1 MRRPLCVFCAG
12 MLGVALVCDF
22 LPQTELFVPFAAF
35 FVAVCLLLCIPDR
48 TRKALLCLLLGAA
61 AGLAAARH
69 TNARLE
75 QTLEKYAGQTVALTA
90 EVESVSA
97 SYYPG
102 IVDAVLR
109 VERVNGRAAEFRVEC
124 DTLPVCEAGERV
136 EGRFALEAPEPA
148 DRTTLFADGV
158 ALLAKE
164 PQAFARLGQG
174 SSFRARTSR
183 LQKRLSTSL
192 RGEMNEDAGGVL
204 AAMTVGDRNHLSS
217 ALRSAYRGAG
227 LSHVLVVSGMH
238 VSILCGDVFGRRR
251 RERSYRSRRVKVLFT
266 AFLAL
271 LLAGVTGFTPSVCRA
286 AVAVWVSALGVWVY
300 GASDALTSLAAAG
313 ILMTARNSY
322 AVCDIGF
329 ELSFAAVLGTLA
341 GAELSRRL
349 HALFAAHATRKKKPA
364 VLQRILRHVRS
375 SLTETVCI
383 GVCASAAAF
392 PVLVLRGLSVSI
404 YAVLSGVA
412 VLWMVK
418 PMMLLGLG
426 TAFAGLVPAAGPL
439 YTMIGKAAE
448 FLTGLLNRWAV
459 WVSAKPG
466 AGLYFDTNYAAIVC
480 LLLMA
485 LCGLAHV
492 WKVRLRVAVPG
503 LLLTAALAIG
513 AGNALCRDVV
523 HVDLVGSANRVM
535 SGQKF
540 TTLFI
545 DEAAQALEAA
555 CWIPMKRT
563 TRVVF
568 AGDHCQLPPTVKSIE
583 AMRGGLAKTLME
595 RIVENKPEVVTLLT
609 VQYRM
614 NEKIMQFSSEWFYDG
629 KVIAAPEVCHRGI
642 LDYDL
647 PMMWIDTSGTEAY
660 EQFVGE
666 SFGRIN
672 KKEAALTLEKLQEY
686 FEKTGK
692 QRILDESIDV
702 GIISPYRAQVQ
713 YLRQQIKKKEFFRP
727 YRKLI
732 SVNTVDGFQG
742 QERDIIIISLV
753 RSNNEGQIGFLSDL
767 RRMNVAITRAR
778 MKLIIMGNAE
788 TLSHT
793 LFYKK
798 LYEYVMQI
806 SNGE

>member
-1 MRRPLCVFCAG
+1 M
-12 MLGVALVCDF
+12 
-22 LPQTELFVPFAAF
+22 PFAAF

-48 TRKALLCLLLGAA
+48 TRKASLCLLLGAA
-61 AGLAAARH
+61 AGLAAVRH
-69 TNARLE
+69 TDARLAGV
-75 QTLEKYAGQTVALTA
+75 QAQYAGQTVVLTA
-90 EVESVSA
+90 EVELVSP

-109 VERVNGRAAEFRVEC
+109 VEQVNGKAADLRVEC
-124 DTLPVCEAGERV
+124 DALPQCEAGERV
-136 EGRFALEAPEPA
+136 EGRFVLEVPEPA
-148 DRTTLFADGV
+148 ERTALFADGA

-183 LQKRLSTSL
+183 LQKRLSASL
-192 RGEMNEDAGGVL
+192 RKGLSEDVGGVL

-251 RERSYRSRRVKVLFT
+251 RERSYRSRRVKALFT

-341 GAELSRRL
+341 GAELSRHL
-349 HALFAAHATRKKKPA
+349 HALFAAHATRKKKPS

-383 GVCASAAAF
+383 GVCASAATF
-392 PVLVLRGLSVSI
+392 PVLVLRGLSVSLW
-404 YAVLSGVA
+404 AVASGVA
-412 VLWMVK
+412 VLWLVQ
-418 PMMLLGLG
+418 PMLLLSLG

-466 AGLYFDTNYAAIVC
+466 AGMYFDTNYAALVC

-523 HVDLVGSANRVM
+523 HVDLVGSANSPAVVV
-535 SGQKF
+535 SQNH
-540 TTLFI
+540 TAVVLF
-545 DEAAQALEAA
+545 
-555 CWIPMKRT
+555 
-563 TRVVF
+563 
-568 AGDHCQLPPTVKSIE
+568 
-583 AMRGGLAKTLME
+583 RGGASTQ
-595 RIVENKPEVVTLLT
+595 RAVENQLARRGVTTVELLADLRLDPENACTLPARTMCRVAVQPVGSAVTRQTQTAAVETLRTRFGCLVRLTIGEQQFVTVSGTVTLAEPVRAQWLLASPAKPEAVQWEQLLSRSDHY
-609 VQYRM
+609 QW
-614 NEKIMQFSSEWFYDG
+614 MQGGEAVYASLSLR
-629 KVIAAPEVCHRGI
+629 P
-642 LDYDL
+642 
-647 PMMWIDTSGTEAY
+647 SG
-660 EQFVGE
+660 GW
-666 SFGRIN
+666 
-672 KKEAALTLEKLQEY
+672 
-686 FEKTGK
+686 
-692 QRILDESIDV
+692 
-702 GIISPYRAQVQ
+702 RA
-713 YLRQQIKKKEFFRP
+713 E
-727 YRKLI
+727 
-732 SVNTVDGFQG
+732 
-742 QERDIIIISLV
+742 
-753 RSNNEGQIGFLSDL
+753 
-767 RRMNVAITRAR
+767 
-778 MKLIIMGNAE
+778 
-788 TLSHT
+788 
-793 LFYKK
+793 
-798 LYEYVMQI
+798 
-806 SNGE
+806 

>member
-22 LPQTELFVPFAAF
+22 LPQTELFAPFAAF

-148 DRTTLFADGV
+148 DHTTLFADGV
-158 ALLAKE
+158 VLWARE
-164 PQAFARLGQG
+164 PQAFARLGKS
-174 SSFRARTSR
+174 SSFRARTGR

-204 AAMTVGDRNHLSS
+204 AAMT
-217 ALRSAYRGAG
+217 GAG

-238 VSILCGDVFGRRR
+238 VSILCGDILSSLLPYEWEQSYRRR
-251 RERSYRSRRVKVLFT
+251 RYRAIFKAL
-266 AFLAL
+266 LAV

-341 GAELSRRL
+341 GAELSRHL
-349 HALFAAHATRKKKPA
+349 HALFAAHATRKKKPS

-466 AGLYFDTNYAAIVC
+466 AGLYFDTNYAALVC

-503 LLLTAALAIG
+503 LLLTAVLAIG
-513 AGNALCRDVV
+513 VGNALCRDVV
-523 HVDLVGSANRVM
+523 HVDLVGSANSPAVVV
-535 SGQKF
+535 SQNH
-540 TTLFI
+540 TAVVLF
-545 DEAAQALEAA
+545 
-555 CWIPMKRT
+555 
-563 TRVVF
+563 
-568 AGDHCQLPPTVKSIE
+568 
-583 AMRGGLAKTLME
+583 RGGASTQ
-595 RIVENKPEVVTLLT
+595 RAVENQLSRRGVTTVELLADLRLDPENACTLPARTMCRVAVQSVGSAVTRQTQTAAVETLRTRSGCLVRLTIGEQQFVTVSGTVTLAEPVRVQWLLASPAKPEAVQWEQLLSRSDHY
-609 VQYRM
+609 QW
-614 NEKIMQFSSEWFYDG
+614 MQGGEAVYASLSLR
-629 KVIAAPEVCHRGI
+629 P
-642 LDYDL
+642 
-647 PMMWIDTSGTEAY
+647 SG
-660 EQFVGE
+660 GW
-666 SFGRIN
+666 
-672 KKEAALTLEKLQEY
+672 
-686 FEKTGK
+686 
-692 QRILDESIDV
+692 
-702 GIISPYRAQVQ
+702 RA
-713 YLRQQIKKKEFFRP
+713 E
-727 YRKLI
+727 
-732 SVNTVDGFQG
+732 
-742 QERDIIIISLV
+742 
-753 RSNNEGQIGFLSDL
+753 
-767 RRMNVAITRAR
+767 
-778 MKLIIMGNAE
+778 
-788 TLSHT
+788 
-793 LFYKK
+793 
-798 LYEYVMQI
+798 
-806 SNGE
+806 

>member
-1 MRRPLCVFCAG
+1 M
-12 MLGVALVCDF
+12 
-22 LPQTELFVPFAAF
+22 PFAAF

-48 TRKALLCLLLGAA
+48 TRKASLCLLLGAA
-61 AGLAAARH
+61 AGLAAVRH
-69 TNARLE
+69 TDARLAGV
-75 QTLEKYAGQTVALTA
+75 QAQYAGQTVVLTA
-90 EVESVSA
+90 EVELVSP

-109 VERVNGRAAEFRVEC
+109 VERVNGKAADLRVEC
-124 DTLPVCEAGERV
+124 DALPQCEAGERV
-136 EGRFALEAPEPA
+136 EGRFVLEVPEPA
-148 DRTTLFADGV
+148 ERTALFADGA

-183 LQKRLSTSL
+183 LQKRLSASL
-192 RGEMNEDAGGVL
+192 RKGLSEDVGGVL

-251 RERSYRSRRVKVLFT
+251 RERSYRSRRVKALFT

-341 GAELSRRL
+341 GAELSRHL
-349 HALFAAHATRKKKPA
+349 HALFAAHATRKKKPS

-383 GVCASAAAF
+383 GVCASAATF
-392 PVLVLRGLSVSI
+392 PVLVLRGLSVSLW
-404 YAVLSGVA
+404 AVASGVA
-412 VLWMVK
+412 VLWLVQ
-418 PMMLLGLG
+418 PMLLLSLG

-466 AGLYFDTNYAAIVC
+466 AGMYFDTNYAALVC

-523 HVDLVGSANRVM
+523 HVDLVGSANSPAVVV
-535 SGQKF
+535 SQNH
-540 TTLFI
+540 TAVVLF
-545 DEAAQALEAA
+545 
-555 CWIPMKRT
+555 
-563 TRVVF
+563 
-568 AGDHCQLPPTVKSIE
+568 
-583 AMRGGLAKTLME
+583 RGGASTQ
-595 RIVENKPEVVTLLT
+595 RAVENQLARRGVTTVELLADLRLDPENACTLPARTMCRVAVQPVGSAVTRQTQTAAVETLRTRFGCLVRLTIGEQQFVTVSGTVTLAEPVRAQWLLASPAKPEAVQWEQLLSRSDHY
-609 VQYRM
+609 QW
-614 NEKIMQFSSEWFYDG
+614 MQGGEAVYASLSLR
-629 KVIAAPEVCHRGI
+629 P
-642 LDYDL
+642 
-647 PMMWIDTSGTEAY
+647 SG
-660 EQFVGE
+660 GW
-666 SFGRIN
+666 
-672 KKEAALTLEKLQEY
+672 
-686 FEKTGK
+686 
-692 QRILDESIDV
+692 
-702 GIISPYRAQVQ
+702 RA
-713 YLRQQIKKKEFFRP
+713 E
-727 YRKLI
+727 
-732 SVNTVDGFQG
+732 
-742 QERDIIIISLV
+742 
-753 RSNNEGQIGFLSDL
+753 
-767 RRMNVAITRAR
+767 
-778 MKLIIMGNAE
+778 
-788 TLSHT
+788 
-793 LFYKK
+793 
-798 LYEYVMQI
+798 
-806 SNGE
+806 

>member
-1 MRRPLCVFCAG
+1 M
-12 MLGVALVCDF
+12 
-22 LPQTELFVPFAAF
+22 PFAAF

-48 TRKALLCLLLGAA
+48 TRKASLCLLLGAA

-148 DRTTLFADGV
+148 DCTTLFADGA

-251 RERSYRSRRVKVLFT
+251 RERSYRSRRVKALFT

-329 ELSFAAVLGTLA
+329 ELSFAAVVGTVAGGACIRRIREWWCRDFWKKSENPVRRPWYLRVFPDRFWGLA
-341 GAELSRRL
+341 ESACIS
-349 HALFAAHATRKKKPA
+349 LF
-364 VLQRILRHVRS
+364 
-375 SLTETVCI
+375 
-383 GVCASAAAF
+383 ASAATF
-392 PVLVLRGLSVSI
+392 PVLVLRGLSVSLW
-404 YAVLSGVA
+404 AVASGVA
-412 VLWMVK
+412 VLWLVQ
-418 PMMLLGLG
+418 PMLLLGLG

-448 FLTGLLNRWAV
+448 FLTGLLNRWTV
-459 WVSAKPG
+459 WISTKPG
-466 AGLYFDTNYAAIVC
+466 AGLYFDTNYAALVC

-485 LCGLAHV
+485 LCGLAYV

-503 LLLTAALAIG
+503 ILMTAVLAIG
-513 AGNALCRDVV
+513 VGNALCRDVV
-523 HVDLVGSANRVM
+523 HIDLVGSANSPAVVV
-535 SGQKF
+535 SQNH
-540 TTLFI
+540 TAVVLFRGG
-545 DEAAQALEAA
+545 ASTQRALENQLARRGVTTVELLADLRLDPENACTLPARTMCRVAVQPVGSAVTRQTSTAA
-555 CWIPMKRT
+555 VETLRT
-563 TRVVF
+563 RFGCLVRLTIGEQQFV
-568 AGDHCQLPPTVKSIE
+568 TVS
-583 AMRGGLAKTLME
+583 GTVTLAEPVRAQWLLASPA
-595 RIVENKPEVVTLLT
+595 KPEAVQWEQLLSRSDHY
-609 VQYRM
+609 QW
-614 NEKIMQFSSEWFYDG
+614 MQGGEAVYASLSLR
-629 KVIAAPEVCHRGI
+629 P
-642 LDYDL
+642 
-647 PMMWIDTSGTEAY
+647 SG
-660 EQFVGE
+660 GW
-666 SFGRIN
+666 
-672 KKEAALTLEKLQEY
+672 
-686 FEKTGK
+686 
-692 QRILDESIDV
+692 
-702 GIISPYRAQVQ
+702 RA
-713 YLRQQIKKKEFFRP
+713 E
-727 YRKLI
+727 
-732 SVNTVDGFQG
+732 
-742 QERDIIIISLV
+742 
-753 RSNNEGQIGFLSDL
+753 
-767 RRMNVAITRAR
+767 
-778 MKLIIMGNAE
+778 
-788 TLSHT
+788 
-793 LFYKK
+793 
-798 LYEYVMQI
+798 
-806 SNGE
+806 

>member
-1 MRRPLCVFCAG
+1 M
-12 MLGVALVCDF
+12 
-22 LPQTELFVPFAAF
+22 PFAAF

-48 TRKALLCLLLGAA
+48 TRKASLCLLLGAA

-148 DRTTLFADGV
+148 DCTTLFADGA

-204 AAMTVGDRNHLSS
+204 AAMTVGDRNHLPS

-238 VSILCGDVFGRRR
+238 VSILCGDVFGSVFGRRR
-251 RERSYRSRRVKVLFT
+251 RERSYRSRRVKALFT

-329 ELSFAAVLGTLA
+329 ELSFAAVVGTVAGGACIRRIREWWCQDFWKKSENPIRRPWYLRVFPDRFWGLA
-341 GAELSRRL
+341 ESACIS
-349 HALFAAHATRKKKPA
+349 LF
-364 VLQRILRHVRS
+364 
-375 SLTETVCI
+375 
-383 GVCASAAAF
+383 ASAATF
-392 PVLVLRGLSVSI
+392 PVLVLRGLSVSLW
-404 YAVLSGVA
+404 AVASGVA
-412 VLWMVK
+412 VLWLVQ
-418 PMMLLGLG
+418 PMLLLSLG
-426 TAFAGLVPAAGPL
+426 TAFAGLVPVAGPL
-439 YTMIGKAAE
+439 YLLLGKAAE
-448 FLTGLLNRWAV
+448 ALTGLLNRWTV
-459 WVSAKPG
+459 WISTKPG
-466 AGLYFDTNYAAIVC
+466 AGLYFDTNYAALVC

-503 LLLTAALAIG
+503 ILMTAVLAIG
-513 AGNALCRDVV
+513 VGNALCRDVV
-523 HVDLVGSANRVM
+523 HIDLVGSANSPAVVV
-535 SGQKF
+535 SQNH
-540 TTLFI
+540 TAVVLFRGG
-545 DEAAQALEAA
+545 ASTQRALENQLARRGVTTVELLADLRLDPENACTLPARTMCRVAVQPVGSAVTRQTSTAA
-555 CWIPMKRT
+555 VETLRT
-563 TRVVF
+563 RFGCLVRLTIGEQQFVTVSGTVTLAEPVRV
-568 AGDHCQLPPTVKSIE
+568 QWL
-583 AMRGGLAKTLME
+583 LASPA
-595 RIVENKPEVVTLLT
+595 KPEAVQWEQLLSRSDHY
-609 VQYRM
+609 QW
-614 NEKIMQFSSEWFYDG
+614 MQGGEAVYASLSLR
-629 KVIAAPEVCHRGI
+629 P
-642 LDYDL
+642 
-647 PMMWIDTSGTEAY
+647 SG
-660 EQFVGE
+660 GW
-666 SFGRIN
+666 
-672 KKEAALTLEKLQEY
+672 
-686 FEKTGK
+686 
-692 QRILDESIDV
+692 
-702 GIISPYRAQVQ
+702 RA
-713 YLRQQIKKKEFFRP
+713 E
-727 YRKLI
+727 
-732 SVNTVDGFQG
+732 
-742 QERDIIIISLV
+742 
-753 RSNNEGQIGFLSDL
+753 
-767 RRMNVAITRAR
+767 
-778 MKLIIMGNAE
+778 
-788 TLSHT
+788 
-793 LFYKK
+793 
-798 LYEYVMQI
+798 
-806 SNGE
+806 

>member
-1 MRRPLCVFCAG
+1 M
-12 MLGVALVCDF
+12 
-22 LPQTELFVPFAAF
+22 PFAAF

-48 TRKALLCLLLGAA
+48 TRKASLCLLLGAA

-148 DRTTLFADGV
+148 DRTTLFADGA

-251 RERSYRSRRVKVLFT
+251 RERSYRSRRVKALFT

-341 GAELSRRL
+341 GAELSRHL

-383 GVCASAAAF
+383 GVCASAATF
-392 PVLVLRGLSVSI
+392 PVLVLRGLSVSLW
-404 YAVLSGVA
+404 AVASGVA
-412 VLWMVK
+412 VLWLVQ
-418 PMMLLGLG
+418 PMLLLSLG
-426 TAFAGLVPAAGPL
+426 TAFAGLVPVAGPL
-439 YTMIGKAAE
+439 YLLLGKAAE
-448 FLTGLLNRWAV
+448 ALTGLLNRWTV
-459 WVSAKPG
+459 WISTKPG
-466 AGLYFDTNYAAIVC
+466 AGLYFDTNYAAFVC

-485 LCGLAHV
+485 LCGLAHL
-492 WKVRLRVAVPG
+492 WKVRLRVALPG
-503 LLLTAALAIG
+503 ILMTAVLAIG
-513 AGNALCRDVV
+513 VGNALCRDVV
-523 HVDLVGSANRVM
+523 HVDLVGSANSPAVVV
-535 SGQKF
+535 SQNH
-540 TTLFI
+540 TAVVLF
-545 DEAAQALEAA
+545 
-555 CWIPMKRT
+555 
-563 TRVVF
+563 
-568 AGDHCQLPPTVKSIE
+568 
-583 AMRGGLAKTLME
+583 RGGASTQRAVENQLARRGVTTVELLADLRLDPENACTLPARTMCRVAVQPVGSAVTRQTSTAAVETLRTRSGCLVRLTIGEQQFVTVSGTVTLAEPVRVQWLLASPAKTE
-595 RIVENKPEVVTLLT
+595 AVQWEQLLSRSDHY
-609 VQYRM
+609 QW
-614 NEKIMQFSSEWFYDG
+614 MQGGEAVYASLSLR
-629 KVIAAPEVCHRGI
+629 P
-642 LDYDL
+642 
-647 PMMWIDTSGTEAY
+647 SG
-660 EQFVGE
+660 GW
-666 SFGRIN
+666 
-672 KKEAALTLEKLQEY
+672 
-686 FEKTGK
+686 
-692 QRILDESIDV
+692 
-702 GIISPYRAQVQ
+702 RA
-713 YLRQQIKKKEFFRP
+713 E
-727 YRKLI
+727 
-732 SVNTVDGFQG
+732 
-742 QERDIIIISLV
+742 
-753 RSNNEGQIGFLSDL
+753 
-767 RRMNVAITRAR
+767 
-778 MKLIIMGNAE
+778 
-788 TLSHT
+788 
-793 LFYKK
+793 
-798 LYEYVMQI
+798 
-806 SNGE
+806 

>member
-1 MRRPLCVFCAG
+1 M
-12 MLGVALVCDF
+12 
-22 LPQTELFVPFAAF
+22 PFAAF

-48 TRKALLCLLLGAA
+48 TRKASLCLLLGAA

-148 DRTTLFADGV
+148 DCTTLFADGA

-227 LSHVLVVSGMH
+227 LSHVLVVSGLH
-238 VSILCGDVFGRRR
+238 VSILCGDILSSLLPYEWEQSYRRR
-251 RERSYRSRRVKVLFT
+251 RYRAIFKAL
-266 AFLAL
+266 LAV

-341 GAELSRRL
+341 GAELSRHL

-383 GVCASAAAF
+383 GVCASAAVF
-392 PVLVLRGLSVSI
+392 PVLVLRGLSVSLW
-404 YAVLSGVA
+404 AVASGVA
-412 VLWMVK
+412 VLWLVQ
-418 PMMLLGLG
+418 PMLLLSLG
-426 TAFAGLVPAAGPL
+426 TAFAGLVPVAGPL
-439 YTMIGKAAE
+439 YLLLGKAAE
-448 FLTGLLNRWAV
+448 ALTGLLNRWTV
-459 WVSAKPG
+459 WISTKPG
-466 AGLYFDTNYAAIVC
+466 AGLYFDTNYAAFVC

-485 LCGLAHV
+485 LCGLAHL

-503 LLLTAALAIG
+503 LLLTAVLAIG
-513 AGNALCRDVV
+513 VGNALCRDVV
-523 HVDLVGSANRVM
+523 HIDLVGSANSPAVVV
-535 SGQKF
+535 SQNH
-540 TTLFI
+540 TAVVLF
-545 DEAAQALEAA
+545 
-555 CWIPMKRT
+555 
-563 TRVVF
+563 
-568 AGDHCQLPPTVKSIE
+568 
-583 AMRGGLAKTLME
+583 RGGASTQ
-595 RIVENKPEVVTLLT
+595 RAVENQLARRGVTTVELLADLRLDPENACTLPARTMCRVAVQPVGSAVTRQTSTAAVETLRTRFGCLVRLTIGEQQFVTVSGTVTLAEPVRAQWLLASPAKPEAVQWEQLLSRSDHY
-609 VQYRM
+609 QW
-614 NEKIMQFSSEWFYDG
+614 MQGGEAVYASLSLR
-629 KVIAAPEVCHRGI
+629 P
-642 LDYDL
+642 
-647 PMMWIDTSGTEAY
+647 SG
-660 EQFVGE
+660 GW
-666 SFGRIN
+666 
-672 KKEAALTLEKLQEY
+672 
-686 FEKTGK
+686 
-692 QRILDESIDV
+692 
-702 GIISPYRAQVQ
+702 RA
-713 YLRQQIKKKEFFRP
+713 E
-727 YRKLI
+727 
-732 SVNTVDGFQG
+732 
-742 QERDIIIISLV
+742 
-753 RSNNEGQIGFLSDL
+753 
-767 RRMNVAITRAR
+767 
-778 MKLIIMGNAE
+778 
-788 TLSHT
+788 
-793 LFYKK
+793 
-798 LYEYVMQI
+798 
-806 SNGE
+806 

>member
-1 MRRPLCVFCAG
+1 M
-12 MLGVALVCDF
+12 
-22 LPQTELFVPFAAF
+22 PFAAF

-90 EVESVSA
+90 EVESVSV

-158 ALLAKE
+158 VLWARE
-164 PQAFARLGQG
+164 PQAFARLGKS

-238 VSILCGDVFGRRR
+238 VSILCGNVFGSVFGRRR
-251 RERSYRSRRVKVLFT
+251 RERSYRSRRVKALFT

-329 ELSFAAVLGTLA
+329 ELSFAAVVGTVAGGACIRRIREWWCQNFWKKSENPVRRPWYLRVFPDRFWGLA
-341 GAELSRRL
+341 ESACIS
-349 HALFAAHATRKKKPA
+349 LF
-364 VLQRILRHVRS
+364 
-375 SLTETVCI
+375 
-383 GVCASAAAF
+383 ASAATF

-404 YAVLSGVA
+404 YAVLSGAA

-418 PMMLLGLG
+418 PVMLLGLG

-448 FLTGLLNRWAV
+448 FLTGLLNRWTV
-459 WVSAKPG
+459 WISIKPG
-466 AGLYFDTNYAAIVC
+466 AGLYFDTNYAALVC

-503 LLLTAALAIG
+503 ILMTAVLAIG
-513 AGNALCRDVV
+513 VGNALCRDVV
-523 HVDLVGSANRVM
+523 HVDLVGSANSPAVVV
-535 SGQKF
+535 SQNH
-540 TTLFI
+540 TAVVLF
-545 DEAAQALEAA
+545 
-555 CWIPMKRT
+555 
-563 TRVVF
+563 
-568 AGDHCQLPPTVKSIE
+568 
-583 AMRGGLAKTLME
+583 RGGASTQ
-595 RIVENKPEVVTLLT
+595 RAVENQLARRGVTTVELLADLRLDPENACTLPARTMCRVAVQPVGSAVTRQTQTAAVETLRTRSGCLVRLTIGEQQFVTVSGTVTLAEPVRAQWLLASPAKPEAVQWEQLLSRSDHY
-609 VQYRM
+609 QW
-614 NEKIMQFSSEWFYDG
+614 MQGGEAVYASLSLR
-629 KVIAAPEVCHRGI
+629 P
-642 LDYDL
+642 
-647 PMMWIDTSGTEAY
+647 SG
-660 EQFVGE
+660 GW
-666 SFGRIN
+666 
-672 KKEAALTLEKLQEY
+672 
-686 FEKTGK
+686 
-692 QRILDESIDV
+692 
-702 GIISPYRAQVQ
+702 RA
-713 YLRQQIKKKEFFRP
+713 E
-727 YRKLI
+727 
-732 SVNTVDGFQG
+732 
-742 QERDIIIISLV
+742 
-753 RSNNEGQIGFLSDL
+753 
-767 RRMNVAITRAR
+767 
-778 MKLIIMGNAE
+778 
-788 TLSHT
+788 
-793 LFYKK
+793 
-798 LYEYVMQI
+798 
-806 SNGE
+806 

>member
-1 MRRPLCVFCAG
+1 MRFFAANGTFCAVCG
-12 MLGVALVCDF
+12 IFCSRLPAVVHPGPHPQSIAL
-22 LPQTELFVPFAAF
+22 PAAG
-35 FVAVCLLLCIPDR
+35 C
-48 TRKALLCLLLGAA
+48 G
-61 AGLAAARH
+61 GLAAARH

-158 ALLAKE
+158 VLWARE
-164 PQAFARLGQG
+164 PQAFARLGKS

-251 RERSYRSRRVKVLFT
+251 RERSYRSRRVKALFT

-341 GAELSRRL
+341 GAELSRHL
-349 HALFAAHATRKKKPA
+349 HALFAAHATRKKKPS
-364 VLQRILRHVRS
+364 VLQRILRHVRN

-383 GVCASAAAF
+383 GVCASAATF
-392 PVLVLRGLSVSI
+392 PVLVLRGLSVSLW
-404 YAVLSGVA
+404 AVASGVA
-412 VLWMVK
+412 VLWLVQ
-418 PMMLLGLG
+418 PMLLLSLG

-466 AGLYFDTNYAAIVC
+466 AGLYFDTNYAALVC

-485 LCGLAHV
+485 LCGLAHL

-523 HVDLVGSANRVM
+523 HIDLVGSANSPAVVV
-535 SGQKF
+535 SQNH
-540 TTLFI
+540 TAVVLF
-545 DEAAQALEAA
+545 
-555 CWIPMKRT
+555 
-563 TRVVF
+563 
-568 AGDHCQLPPTVKSIE
+568 
-583 AMRGGLAKTLME
+583 RGGASTQ
-595 RIVENKPEVVTLLT
+595 RAVENQLARRGVTTVELLADLRLDPENACTLPARTMCRVAVQPVGSAVTRQTQTAAVETLRTRSGCLVRLTIGEQQFVTVSGTVTLAELVRVQWLLASPAKPEAVQWEQLLSRSDHY
-609 VQYRM
+609 QW
-614 NEKIMQFSSEWFYDG
+614 MQGGEAVYASLSLR
-629 KVIAAPEVCHRGI
+629 P
-642 LDYDL
+642 
-647 PMMWIDTSGTEAY
+647 SG
-660 EQFVGE
+660 GW
-666 SFGRIN
+666 
-672 KKEAALTLEKLQEY
+672 
-686 FEKTGK
+686 
-692 QRILDESIDV
+692 
-702 GIISPYRAQVQ
+702 RA
-713 YLRQQIKKKEFFRP
+713 E
-727 YRKLI
+727 
-732 SVNTVDGFQG
+732 
-742 QERDIIIISLV
+742 
-753 RSNNEGQIGFLSDL
+753 
-767 RRMNVAITRAR
+767 
-778 MKLIIMGNAE
+778 
-788 TLSHT
+788 
-793 LFYKK
+793 
-798 LYEYVMQI
+798 
-806 SNGE
+806 

>member
-1 MRRPLCVFCAG
+1 M
-12 MLGVALVCDF
+12 
-22 LPQTELFVPFAAF
+22 PFAAF

-148 DRTTLFADGV
+148 DRITLFADGV
-158 ALLAKE
+158 VLWARE
-164 PQAFARLGQG
+164 PQAFARLGKS
-174 SSFRARTSR
+174 SSFRARTGR

-204 AAMTVGDRNHLSS
+204 AAMTVGDRNYLSS

-238 VSILCGDVFGRRR
+238 VSILCGNVFGSVFGRRR
-251 RERSYRSRRVKVLFT
+251 RERSYRSRRVKALFT

-271 LLAGVTGFTPSVCRA
+271 LLAG
-286 AVAVWVSALGVWVY
+286 
-300 GASDALTSLAAAG
+300 
-313 ILMTARNSY
+313 
-322 AVCDIGF
+322 
-329 ELSFAAVLGTLA
+329 
-341 GAELSRRL
+341 AELSRHL

-383 GVCASAAAF
+383 GVCASAATF
-392 PVLVLRGLSVSI
+392 PVLVLRGLSVSLW
-404 YAVLSGVA
+404 AVASGVA

-426 TAFAGLVPAAGPL
+426 TAFAGLVPVAGPL
-439 YTMIGKAAE
+439 YLLLGKAAE
-448 FLTGLLNRWAV
+448 ALTGLLNRWAV

-466 AGLYFDTNYAAIVC
+466 AGLYFDTNYAALVC

-485 LCGLAHV
+485 LCGLAHL

-523 HVDLVGSANRVM
+523 HIDLVGSANSPAVVV
-535 SGQKF
+535 SQNH
-540 TTLFI
+540 TAVVLFRGG
-545 DEAAQALEAA
+545 ASTQRALENQLARRGVTTVELLADLRLDPENACTLPARTMCRVAVQPVGSAVTRQTQTAA
-555 CWIPMKRT
+555 VETLRT
-563 TRVVF
+563 RFGCLVRLTIGEQQFV
-568 AGDHCQLPPTVKSIE
+568 TVS
-583 AMRGGLAKTLME
+583 GTVTLAEPVRAQWLLASPA
-595 RIVENKPEVVTLLT
+595 KPEAVQWEQLLSRSDHY
-609 VQYRM
+609 QW
-614 NEKIMQFSSEWFYDG
+614 MQGGEAVYASLSLR
-629 KVIAAPEVCHRGI
+629 P
-642 LDYDL
+642 
-647 PMMWIDTSGTEAY
+647 SG
-660 EQFVGE
+660 GW
-666 SFGRIN
+666 
-672 KKEAALTLEKLQEY
+672 
-686 FEKTGK
+686 
-692 QRILDESIDV
+692 
-702 GIISPYRAQVQ
+702 RA
-713 YLRQQIKKKEFFRP
+713 E
-727 YRKLI
+727 
-732 SVNTVDGFQG
+732 
-742 QERDIIIISLV
+742 
-753 RSNNEGQIGFLSDL
+753 
-767 RRMNVAITRAR
+767 
-778 MKLIIMGNAE
+778 
-788 TLSHT
+788 
-793 LFYKK
+793 
-798 LYEYVMQI
+798 
-806 SNGE
+806 

>member
-1 MRRPLCVFCAG
+1 M
-12 MLGVALVCDF
+12 
-22 LPQTELFVPFAAF
+22 PFAAF

-48 TRKALLCLLLGAA
+48 TRKASLCLLLGAA

-158 ALLAKE
+158 VLWARE
-164 PQAFARLGQG
+164 PQAFARLGKS
-174 SSFRARTSR
+174 SSFRARTGR

-238 VSILCGDVFGRRR
+238 VSILCGDVFGSVFGRRR
-251 RERSYRSRRVKVLFT
+251 RERSYRSRRVKALFT

-329 ELSFAAVLGTLA
+329 ELSFAAVVGTVAGGACIRRIREWWCQDFWKKSENPVRRPWYLRVFPDRFWGLA
-341 GAELSRRL
+341 ESACIS
-349 HALFAAHATRKKKPA
+349 LF
-364 VLQRILRHVRS
+364 
-375 SLTETVCI
+375 
-383 GVCASAAAF
+383 ASAATF

-404 YAVLSGVA
+404 YAVLSGAA

-426 TAFAGLVPAAGPL
+426 TAFAGLVPVAGPL
-439 YTMIGKAAE
+439 YLLLGKAAE
-448 FLTGLLNRWAV
+448 ALTGLLNRWTV
-459 WVSAKPG
+459 WISTKPG
-466 AGLYFDTNYAAIVC
+466 AGLYFDTNYAALVC

-485 LCGLAHV
+485 LCGLAHL

-523 HVDLVGSANRVM
+523 HIDLVGSANSPAVVV
-535 SGQKF
+535 SQNHTAGV
-540 TTLFI
+540 LFRGG
-545 DEAAQALEAA
+545 ASTQRALENQLARRGVTTVELLADLRLDPENACTLPARTMCRVAVQSVGSSVTRQTSTAA
-555 CWIPMKRT
+555 VETLRT
-563 TRVVF
+563 RFGCLVRLTIGEQQFV
-568 AGDHCQLPPTVKSIE
+568 TVS
-583 AMRGGLAKTLME
+583 GTVTLAEPVRAQWLLASPA
-595 RIVENKPEVVTLLT
+595 KPEAVQWEQLLSRSDHY
-609 VQYRM
+609 QW
-614 NEKIMQFSSEWFYDG
+614 MQGGEAVYASLSLR
-629 KVIAAPEVCHRGI
+629 P
-642 LDYDL
+642 
-647 PMMWIDTSGTEAY
+647 SG
-660 EQFVGE
+660 GW
-666 SFGRIN
+666 
-672 KKEAALTLEKLQEY
+672 
-686 FEKTGK
+686 
-692 QRILDESIDV
+692 
-702 GIISPYRAQVQ
+702 RA
-713 YLRQQIKKKEFFRP
+713 E
-727 YRKLI
+727 
-732 SVNTVDGFQG
+732 
-742 QERDIIIISLV
+742 
-753 RSNNEGQIGFLSDL
+753 
-767 RRMNVAITRAR
+767 
-778 MKLIIMGNAE
+778 
-788 TLSHT
+788 
-793 LFYKK
+793 
-798 LYEYVMQI
+798 
-806 SNGE
+806 

>member
-1 MRRPLCVFCAG
+1 M
-12 MLGVALVCDF
+12 
-22 LPQTELFVPFAAF
+22 PFAAF

-61 AGLAAARH
+61 AGLVAARH

-97 SYYPG
+97 SYYPS

-148 DRTTLFADGV
+148 DRTTLFADGA

-164 PQAFARLGQG
+164 PQAFARLGKS

-192 RGEMNEDAGGVL
+192 RGEMNEDVGGVL

-217 ALRSAYRGAG
+217 TLRSAYRGAG

-238 VSILCGDVFGRRR
+238 VSILCGDILSSLLPYEWEQSYRRR
-251 RERSYRSRRVKVLFT
+251 RYRAIFKAL
-266 AFLAL
+266 LAV

-341 GAELSRRL
+341 GAELSRHL

-364 VLQRILRHVRS
+364 VLQPILRHVRS

-392 PVLVLRGLSVSI
+392 PVLVLRGLSVSLW
-404 YAVLSGVA
+404 AVASGVA
-412 VLWMVK
+412 VLWLVQ
-418 PMMLLGLG
+418 PMLLLSLG
-426 TAFAGLVPAAGPL
+426 TAFAGLVPVAGPL
-439 YTMIGKAAE
+439 YLLLGKAAE
-448 FLTGLLNRWAV
+448 ALTGLLNRWTV
-459 WVSAKPG
+459 WISTKPG
-466 AGLYFDTNYAAIVC
+466 AGLYFDTNYAAFVC

-503 LLLTAALAIG
+503 LLLTAVLAIG
-513 AGNALCRDVV
+513 VGNALCRDVV
-523 HVDLVGSANRVM
+523 HIDLVGSANSPAVVV
-535 SGQKF
+535 SQNH
-540 TTLFI
+540 TAVVLF
-545 DEAAQALEAA
+545 
-555 CWIPMKRT
+555 
-563 TRVVF
+563 
-568 AGDHCQLPPTVKSIE
+568 
-583 AMRGGLAKTLME
+583 RGGASTQ
-595 RIVENKPEVVTLLT
+595 RAVENQLARRGVTTVELLADLRLDPENACTLPARTMCRVAVQPVGSAVTRQTSTAAVETLRTRFGCLVRLTIGEQQFVTVSGTVTLAEPVRAQWLLASPAKPEAVQWEQLLSRSEHYQWMQGGET
-609 VQYRM
+609 VYASLSLR
-614 NEKIMQFSSEWFYDG
+614 
-629 KVIAAPEVCHRGI
+629 P
-642 LDYDL
+642 
-647 PMMWIDTSGTEAY
+647 SG
-660 EQFVGE
+660 GW
-666 SFGRIN
+666 
-672 KKEAALTLEKLQEY
+672 
-686 FEKTGK
+686 
-692 QRILDESIDV
+692 
-702 GIISPYRAQVQ
+702 RA
-713 YLRQQIKKKEFFRP
+713 E
-727 YRKLI
+727 
-732 SVNTVDGFQG
+732 
-742 QERDIIIISLV
+742 
-753 RSNNEGQIGFLSDL
+753 
-767 RRMNVAITRAR
+767 
-778 MKLIIMGNAE
+778 
-788 TLSHT
+788 
-793 LFYKK
+793 
-798 LYEYVMQI
+798 
-806 SNGE
+806 

>member
-48 TRKALLCLLLGAA
+48 TRKASLCLLLGAA

-148 DRTTLFADGV
+148 DRTTLFADGA

-238 VSILCGDVFGRRR
+238 VSILCGDVFGSVFGRRR
-251 RERSYRSRRVKVLFT
+251 RERSYRSRRVKALFT
-266 AFLAL
+266 AFLAM

-329 ELSFAAVLGTLA
+329 ELSFAAVVGTVA
-341 GAELSRRL
+341 GGACIRRIREWWCQD
-349 HALFAAHATRKKKPA
+349 FWKKSENP
-364 VLQRILRHVRS
+364 VRRPWYLRVFPDRFWG
-375 SLTETVCI
+375 LTETVCI

-404 YAVLSGVA
+404 YAVLSGAA

-426 TAFAGLVPAAGPL
+426 TAFAGLVPVAGPL
-439 YTMIGKAAE
+439 YLLLGKAAE
-448 FLTGLLNRWAV
+448 ALTGLLNRWTV
-459 WVSAKPG
+459 WISTKPG
-466 AGLYFDTNYAAIVC
+466 AGLYFDTNYAALVC

-485 LCGLAHV
+485 LCGLAHL

-503 LLLTAALAIG
+503 ILMTVVLAIG
-513 AGNALCRDVV
+513 VGNALCRDVV
-523 HVDLVGSANRVM
+523 HIDLVGSANSPAVVV
-535 SGQKF
+535 SQNH
-540 TTLFI
+540 TAVVLFRGG
-545 DEAAQALEAA
+545 ASTQRALENQLARRGVTTVELLADLRLDPENACTLPARTMCRVAVQPVGSAVTRQTSTAA
-555 CWIPMKRT
+555 VETLRT
-563 TRVVF
+563 RFGCLVRLTIGEQQFV
-568 AGDHCQLPPTVKSIE
+568 TVS
-583 AMRGGLAKTLME
+583 GTVTLAEPVRAQWLLASPA
-595 RIVENKPEVVTLLT
+595 KPEAVQWEQLLSRSDHY
-609 VQYRM
+609 QW
-614 NEKIMQFSSEWFYDG
+614 MQGGEAVYASLSLR
-629 KVIAAPEVCHRGI
+629 P
-642 LDYDL
+642 
-647 PMMWIDTSGTEAY
+647 SG
-660 EQFVGE
+660 GW
-666 SFGRIN
+666 
-672 KKEAALTLEKLQEY
+672 
-686 FEKTGK
+686 
-692 QRILDESIDV
+692 
-702 GIISPYRAQVQ
+702 RA
-713 YLRQQIKKKEFFRP
+713 E
-727 YRKLI
+727 
-732 SVNTVDGFQG
+732 
-742 QERDIIIISLV
+742 
-753 RSNNEGQIGFLSDL
+753 
-767 RRMNVAITRAR
+767 
-778 MKLIIMGNAE
+778 
-788 TLSHT
+788 
-793 LFYKK
+793 
-798 LYEYVMQI
+798 
-806 SNGE
+806 

>member
-48 TRKALLCLLLGAA
+48 TRKASLCLLLGAA

-148 DRTTLFADGV
+148 DRTTLFADGA

-164 PQAFARLGQG
+164 PQAFARLGKS
-174 SSFRARTSR
+174 SSFRARTGR

-204 AAMTVGDRNHLSS
+204 AAMTVGDRNYLSS

-238 VSILCGDVFGRRR
+238 VSILCGDVFGSVFGRRR
-251 RERSYRSRRVKVLFT
+251 RERSYRSRRVKALFT

-329 ELSFAAVLGTLA
+329 ELSFAAVVGTVAGGACIRRIREWWCQDFWKKSENPIRRPWYLRVFPDRFWGLA
-341 GAELSRRL
+341 ESACIS
-349 HALFAAHATRKKKPA
+349 LF
-364 VLQRILRHVRS
+364 
-375 SLTETVCI
+375 
-383 GVCASAAAF
+383 ASAATF
-392 PVLVLRGLSVSI
+392 PVLVLRGLSVSLW
-404 YAVLSGVA
+404 AVASGVA
-412 VLWMVK
+412 VLWLVQ
-418 PMMLLGLG
+418 PMLLLSLG
-426 TAFAGLVPAAGPL
+426 TAFAGLVPVAGPL
-439 YTMIGKAAE
+439 YLLLGKAAE
-448 FLTGLLNRWAV
+448 ALTGLLNRWTV
-459 WVSAKPG
+459 WISTKPG
-466 AGLYFDTNYAAIVC
+466 AGLYFDTNYVALVC

-503 LLLTAALAIG
+503 ILMTAVLAIG
-513 AGNALCRDVV
+513 VGNALCRDVV
-523 HVDLVGSANRVM
+523 HVDLVGSANSPAVVV
-535 SGQKF
+535 SQNH
-540 TTLFI
+540 TAVVLFRGG
-545 DEAAQALEAA
+545 ASTQRALENQLARRGVTTVELLADLRLDPENACTLPARTMCRVAVQSVGSSVTRQTSTAA
-555 CWIPMKRT
+555 VETLRT
-563 TRVVF
+563 RFGCLVRLTIGEQQFV
-568 AGDHCQLPPTVKSIE
+568 TVS
-583 AMRGGLAKTLME
+583 GTVTLAEPVRAQWLLASPA
-595 RIVENKPEVVTLLT
+595 KPEAVQWEQLLSRSEHYQWMQGGET
-609 VQYRM
+609 VYASLSLR
-614 NEKIMQFSSEWFYDG
+614 
-629 KVIAAPEVCHRGI
+629 P
-642 LDYDL
+642 
-647 PMMWIDTSGTEAY
+647 SG
-660 EQFVGE
+660 GW
-666 SFGRIN
+666 
-672 KKEAALTLEKLQEY
+672 
-686 FEKTGK
+686 
-692 QRILDESIDV
+692 
-702 GIISPYRAQVQ
+702 RA
-713 YLRQQIKKKEFFRP
+713 E
-727 YRKLI
+727 
-732 SVNTVDGFQG
+732 
-742 QERDIIIISLV
+742 
-753 RSNNEGQIGFLSDL
+753 
-767 RRMNVAITRAR
+767 
-778 MKLIIMGNAE
+778 
-788 TLSHT
+788 
-793 LFYKK
+793 
-798 LYEYVMQI
+798 
-806 SNGE
+806 

>member
-1 MRRPLCVFCAG
+1 M
-12 MLGVALVCDF
+12 
-22 LPQTELFVPFAAF
+22 PFAAF

-48 TRKALLCLLLGAA
+48 TRKASLCLLLGAA

-148 DRTTLFADGV
+148 DRTTLFADGA

-183 LQKRLSTSL
+183 LQKRLSASL
-192 RGEMNEDAGGVL
+192 RKGLSEDAGGVL
-204 AAMTVGDRNHLSS
+204 AAMTVGDRNYLSS

-238 VSILCGDVFGRRR
+238 VSILCGDVFGSVFGRRR
-251 RERSYRSRRVKVLFT
+251 RERSYRSRRVKALFT

-329 ELSFAAVLGTLA
+329 ELSFAAVVGTVAGGACIHRIREWWCQDFWKKSENPVRRPWYLRVFPDRFWGLA
-341 GAELSRRL
+341 ESACIS
-349 HALFAAHATRKKKPA
+349 LF
-364 VLQRILRHVRS
+364 
-375 SLTETVCI
+375 
-383 GVCASAAAF
+383 ASAATF
-392 PVLVLRGLSVSI
+392 PVLVLRGLSVSLW
-404 YAVLSGVA
+404 AVASGVA
-412 VLWMVK
+412 VLWLVQ
-418 PMMLLGLG
+418 PMLLLSLG
-426 TAFAGLVPAAGPL
+426 TAFAGLVPVAGPL
-439 YTMIGKAAE
+439 YLLLGKATEA
-448 FLTGLLNRWAV
+448 LTGLLNRWAV

-466 AGLYFDTNYAAIVC
+466 AGLYFDTNYAALVC

-523 HVDLVGSANRVM
+523 HVDLVGSANSPAVVV
-535 SGQKF
+535 SQNH
-540 TTLFI
+540 TAVVLF
-545 DEAAQALEAA
+545 
-555 CWIPMKRT
+555 
-563 TRVVF
+563 
-568 AGDHCQLPPTVKSIE
+568 
-583 AMRGGLAKTLME
+583 RGGASAQ
-595 RIVENKPEVVTLLT
+595 RAVENQLARRGVTTVELLADLRLDPENACTLPARTMCRVAVQPVGSAVTRQTSTAAVETLHTRFGCLVRLTIGEQQFVTVSGTVTLAEPVRVQWLLASPAKPEA
-609 VQYRM
+609 VQWEQMLSRSDHYQW
-614 NEKIMQFSSEWFYDG
+614 MQGGEAVYASLSLR
-629 KVIAAPEVCHRGI
+629 P
-642 LDYDL
+642 
-647 PMMWIDTSGTEAY
+647 SG
-660 EQFVGE
+660 GW
-666 SFGRIN
+666 
-672 KKEAALTLEKLQEY
+672 
-686 FEKTGK
+686 
-692 QRILDESIDV
+692 
-702 GIISPYRAQVQ
+702 RA
-713 YLRQQIKKKEFFRP
+713 E
-727 YRKLI
+727 
-732 SVNTVDGFQG
+732 
-742 QERDIIIISLV
+742 
-753 RSNNEGQIGFLSDL
+753 
-767 RRMNVAITRAR
+767 
-778 MKLIIMGNAE
+778 
-788 TLSHT
+788 
-793 LFYKK
+793 
-798 LYEYVMQI
+798 
-806 SNGE
+806 

>member
-1 MRRPLCVFCAG
+1 M
-12 MLGVALVCDF
+12 
-22 LPQTELFVPFAAF
+22 PFAAF

-48 TRKALLCLLLGAA
+48 TRKASLCLLLGAA

-148 DRTTLFADGV
+148 DRTTLFTDGA

-183 LQKRLSTSL
+183 LQKRLSASL

-204 AAMTVGDRNHLSS
+204 AAMTVGDRNYLSS

-251 RERSYRSRRVKVLFT
+251 RERSYRSRRVKALFT

-271 LLAGVTGFTPSVCRA
+271 LLVGVTGFTPSVRRA

-341 GAELSRRL
+341 GAELSRHL

-392 PVLVLRGLSVSI
+392 PVLVLRGLSVSLW
-404 YAVLSGVA
+404 AVASGVA

-426 TAFAGLVPAAGPL
+426 TAFAGLVPVAGPL
-439 YTMIGKAAE
+439 YLLLGKAAE
-448 FLTGLLNRWAV
+448 ALTGLLNRWTV
-459 WVSAKPG
+459 WISTKPG
-466 AGLYFDTNYAAIVC
+466 AGLYFDTNYAALVC

-485 LCGLAHV
+485 LCGLAHL

-523 HVDLVGSANRVM
+523 HIDLVGSANSPAVVVSQNHTAVVLFR
-535 SGQKF
+535 SGASTQR
-540 TTLFI
+540 
-545 DEAAQALEAA
+545 A
-555 CWIPMKRT
+555 
-563 TRVVF
+563 
-568 AGDHCQLPPTVKSIE
+568 
-583 AMRGGLAKTLME
+583 
-595 RIVENKPEVVTLLT
+595 VENQLARRGVTTVELLADLRLDPENACTLPARTMCRVAVQPVGSAVTRQTSTAAVETLHTRFGCLVRLTIGEQQFVTVSGTVTLAEPVRAQWLLASPAKPEAVQWEQLLSRSDHY
-609 VQYRM
+609 QW
-614 NEKIMQFSSEWFYDG
+614 MQGEEAVYASLSLR
-629 KVIAAPEVCHRGI
+629 P
-642 LDYDL
+642 
-647 PMMWIDTSGTEAY
+647 SG
-660 EQFVGE
+660 GW
-666 SFGRIN
+666 
-672 KKEAALTLEKLQEY
+672 
-686 FEKTGK
+686 
-692 QRILDESIDV
+692 
-702 GIISPYRAQVQ
+702 RA
-713 YLRQQIKKKEFFRP
+713 E
-727 YRKLI
+727 
-732 SVNTVDGFQG
+732 
-742 QERDIIIISLV
+742 
-753 RSNNEGQIGFLSDL
+753 
-767 RRMNVAITRAR
+767 
-778 MKLIIMGNAE
+778 
-788 TLSHT
+788 
-793 LFYKK
+793 
-798 LYEYVMQI
+798 
-806 SNGE
+806 

>member
-1 MRRPLCVFCAG
+1 MR
-12 MLGVALVCDF
+12 F

-48 TRKALLCLLLGAA
+48 TRKASLCLLLGAA

-158 ALLAKE
+158 VLWARE
-164 PQAFARLGQG
+164 PQAFARLGKS
-174 SSFRARTSR
+174 SSFRARTGR

-238 VSILCGDVFGRRR
+238 VSILCGDVFGSVFGRRR
-251 RERSYRSRRVKVLFT
+251 RERSYRSRRVKALFT

-329 ELSFAAVLGTLA
+329 ELSFAAVVGTVAGGACIRRIREWWCQDFWKKSENPIRRPWYLRVFPDRFWGLA
-341 GAELSRRL
+341 ESACIS
-349 HALFAAHATRKKKPA
+349 LF
-364 VLQRILRHVRS
+364 
-375 SLTETVCI
+375 
-383 GVCASAAAF
+383 ASAATF
-392 PVLVLRGLSVSI
+392 PVLVLRGLSVSLW
-404 YAVLSGVA
+404 AVASGVA
-412 VLWMVK
+412 VLWLVQ
-418 PMMLLGLG
+418 PMLLLSLG
-426 TAFAGLVPAAGPL
+426 TAFAGLVPVAGPL
-439 YTMIGKAAE
+439 YLLLGKAAE
-448 FLTGLLNRWAV
+448 ALTGLLNRWTV
-459 WVSAKPG
+459 WISTKPG
-466 AGLYFDTNYAAIVC
+466 AGLYFDTNYAALVC

-503 LLLTAALAIG
+503 ILMTAVLAIG
-513 AGNALCRDVV
+513 VGNALCRDVV
-523 HVDLVGSANRVM
+523 HVDLVGSANSPAVVVSQNHTAVVLFRGGASTQRAVENQLARRGRDHGGTAGRSA
-535 SGQKF
+535 SGPGKC
-540 TTLFI
+540 LH
-545 DEAAQALEAA
+545 AA
-555 CWIPMKRT
+555 CPDDVPSGSAAGGKRRHPT
-563 TRVVF
+563 DVDRSS
-568 AGDHCQLPPTVKSIE
+568 GDPAYPIRLPC
-583 AMRGGLAKTLME
+583 
-595 RIVENKPEVVTLLT
+595 
-609 VQYRM
+609 
-614 NEKIMQFSSEWFYDG
+614 
-629 KVIAAPEVCHRGI
+629 AADHRG
-642 LDYDL
+642 
-647 PMMWIDTSGTEAY
+647 S
-660 EQFVGE
+660 
-666 SFGRIN
+666 S
-672 KKEAALTLEKLQEY
+672 
-686 FEKTGK
+686 
-692 QRILDESIDV
+692 S
-702 GIISPYRAQVQ
+702 S
-713 YLRQQIKKKEFFRP
+713 
-727 YRKLI
+727 
-732 SVNTVDGFQG
+732 
-742 QERDIIIISLV
+742 
-753 RSNNEGQIGFLSDL
+753 
-767 RRMNVAITRAR
+767 
-778 MKLIIMGNAE
+778 
-788 TLSHT
+788 
-793 LFYKK
+793 
-798 LYEYVMQI
+798 
-806 SNGE
+806 

>member
-48 TRKALLCLLLGAA
+48 TRKALFCLLLGAA

-136 EGRFALEAPEPA
+136 EGRFVLEVPEPA
-148 DRTTLFADGV
+148 ERTALFADGA

-183 LQKRLSTSL
+183 LQKRLSASL
-192 RGEMNEDAGGVL
+192 RKGLSEDVGGVL

-251 RERSYRSRRVKVLFT
+251 RERSYRSRRVKALFT

-286 AVAVWVSALGVWVY
+286 AVAVWVSALGVWML
-300 GASDALTSLAAAG
+300 GPPDTLTSLAAAG

-329 ELSFAAVLGTLA
+329 ELSFAAVVGTVAGGACIRRIREWWCQDFWKKSENLVRRPWYLRVFPDRFWGLA
-341 GAELSRRL
+341 ESACIS
-349 HALFAAHATRKKKPA
+349 LF
-364 VLQRILRHVRS
+364 
-375 SLTETVCI
+375 
-383 GVCASAAAF
+383 ASAATF
-392 PVLVLRGLSVSI
+392 PVLVLRGLSVSLW
-404 YAVLSGVA
+404 AVASGVA
-412 VLWMVK
+412 VLWLVQ
-418 PMMLLGLG
+418 PMLLLSLG

-439 YTMIGKAAE
+439 YTMIGRAAE

-466 AGLYFDTNYAAIVC
+466 AGLYFDTNYAALVC

-485 LCGLAHV
+485 LCGLAHL

-513 AGNALCRDVV
+513 VGNALCRDVV
-523 HVDLVGSANRVM
+523 HVDLVGSANSPAVVV
-535 SGQKF
+535 SQNH
-540 TTLFI
+540 TAVVLFRGG
-545 DEAAQALEAA
+545 ASTQRALENQLARRGVTTVELLADLRLDPENACTLPARTMCRVAVQPVGSAVTRQTQTAA
-555 CWIPMKRT
+555 VETLRT
-563 TRVVF
+563 RSGCLVRLTIGEQQFVTVSGTVTLAEPVRV
-568 AGDHCQLPPTVKSIE
+568 QWL
-583 AMRGGLAKTLME
+583 LASPA
-595 RIVENKPEVVTLLT
+595 KPEAVQWEQLLSRSDHY
-609 VQYRM
+609 QW
-614 NEKIMQFSSEWFYDG
+614 MQGGEAVYASLSLRSSGGW
-629 KVIAAPEVCHRGI
+629 
-642 LDYDL
+642 
-647 PMMWIDTSGTEAY
+647 
-660 EQFVGE
+660 
-666 SFGRIN
+666 
-672 KKEAALTLEKLQEY
+672 
-686 FEKTGK
+686 
-692 QRILDESIDV
+692 
-702 GIISPYRAQVQ
+702 RA
-713 YLRQQIKKKEFFRP
+713 E
-727 YRKLI
+727 
-732 SVNTVDGFQG
+732 
-742 QERDIIIISLV
+742 
-753 RSNNEGQIGFLSDL
+753 
-767 RRMNVAITRAR
+767 
-778 MKLIIMGNAE
+778 
-788 TLSHT
+788 
-793 LFYKK
+793 
-798 LYEYVMQI
+798 
-806 SNGE
+806 